1 MVLSGFFMFPC
12 YPWSL
17 DFFFPPPLSEV
28 RRLPLLWHRDI
39 RSVFSRSPKFSAL
52 PFPHPSLP
60 RGGWFGTSGPIW
72 RKRRR
77 GGSPKSDEEEEEE
90 EEGRAKRRK
99 NTYLHPSA
107 TAERLEL
114 GRPPGDSFDDSLYF
128 ALAGRPFAFKRYCL
142 RRGRRSGTRRHV
154 SR

>member
-1 MVLSGFFMFPC
+1 MFPC
-12 YPWSL
+12 YPWPL

-28 RRLPLLWHRDI
+28 RRLPPLVAPRH
-39 RSVFSRSPKFSAL
+39 SVGFQSVSQILCSPLPLPSRGLVWDVWAYMEEE
-52 PFPHPSLP
+52 
-60 RGGWFGTSGPIW
+60 R

-77 GGSPKSDEEEEEE
+77 GGSPKSDEEEEEK
-90 EEGRAKRRK
+90 EGRAKRRK

-142 RRGRRSGTRRHV
+142 RRGRPSGTRRHV